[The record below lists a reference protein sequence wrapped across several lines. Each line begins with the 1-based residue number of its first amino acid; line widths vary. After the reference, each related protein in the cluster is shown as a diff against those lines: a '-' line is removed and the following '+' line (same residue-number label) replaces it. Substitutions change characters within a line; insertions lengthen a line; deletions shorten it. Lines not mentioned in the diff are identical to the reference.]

1 VSLESFLRSCDSIIA
16 AVAELL
22 VVVVEIHEDQ
32 SSFDEDLRSFDVVIE
47 RRRKPI
53 P

>member
-1 VSLESFLRSCDSIIA
+1 VSPESFLCSCYSIA

-22 VVVVEIHEDQ
+22 LVVVEILEDQ